1 MQENLLWVKKLSDTE
16 FQNDVLIVAGAV
28 ISTARVLFVWAEF
41 IYDRCIYIYIYVHI
55 FKLLCREH
63 SRLQLELCQLNN

>member
-28 ISTARVLFVWAEF
+28 ISTARVVFVWVEF
-41 IYDRCIYIYIYVHI
+41 IYKYIYIYLYTCSSYYVENTADY
-55 FKLLCREH
+55 R
-63 SRLQLELCQLNN
+63 

>member
-28 ISTARVLFVWAEF
+28 ISTARVVFVWVEF
-41 IYDRCIYIYIYVHI
+41 IYKYIYIYIYTLV
-55 FKLLCREH
+55 
-63 SRLQLELCQLNN
+63 QVTT